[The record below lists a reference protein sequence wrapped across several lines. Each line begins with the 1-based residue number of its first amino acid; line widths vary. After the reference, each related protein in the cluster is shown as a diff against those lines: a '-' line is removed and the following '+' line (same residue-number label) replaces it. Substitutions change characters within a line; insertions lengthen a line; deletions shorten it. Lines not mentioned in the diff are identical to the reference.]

1 MLKKDKKSLLVTMP
15 VDTFYR
21 LHTLC
26 GRLMA
31 KERAKSI
38 SWTEGVCRAI
48 DHAYDTLREQ
58 GNSEG

>member
-1 MLKKDKKSLLVTMP
+1 MDRVEKKSLLVTMP

-31 KERAKSI
+31 KERSKSV
-38 SWTEGVCRAI
+38 SWTTGICRAI
-48 DHAYDTLREQ
+48 DHAYDTLRETK
-58 GNSEG
+58 NNES